1 MASASRQI
9 GTVKVEPGVVTED
22 QVELLQRDCGV
33 GLDTDRDYVEVC
45 LLIRPGKDLSYKR
58 FNFTANNTPPG
69 CDRLIATVFR
79 LLDEQGIT
87 PTKDKPIVFIGES
100 TGPYS
105 RLLFTKLIAYSVID
119 PIMLNARFVARM
131 LAEEGKSDKK
141 DAFTLVRLGLS
152 WNLRRSRITTGDQY
166 DHKTAL
172 RKKRRFT
179 WWRGSTYNSL
189 GSTLTDIGFP
199 LGAVFPLSGR
209 SAQVILKAI
218 LRGERDPYRLLGESF
233 TISLSRQEANHL
245 RQFGGE
251 RFAAIR
257 ATKNERHQQKL
268 DKAIEILS
276 GVQYLTPN
284 TLDVVESYT
293 KLIETQVMQIDRLN
307 LLANVLATS
316 TPELVE
322 KAKLYATVPTF
333 TLETAQAII
342 AEYGCNVS
350 TYYKSASAF
359 AQTIGVAP
367 NSMVSA
373 GKVLKSTK
381 PSSNRYIR
389 PLLIQG
395 AAGFLRRKQPCA
407 TDEWLWRWA
416 HAYMQRAGRKK
427 ATAAIAHKAIKSL
440 YHVDR
445 TGQPYTSRQHVDA
458 GAVQIDRVVKRLQQ
472 AISVLPPDAAKNVE
486 IQSILAA
493 ASSQRYRLGK
503 TAGVEMSIFNVRRT
517 NLLLRQGYDSVAAIT
532 IAIVTGEFST
542 ALPGVGKTTVDAI
555 TDALLHAKC
564 IIPTH

>member
-1 MASASRQI
+1 MASTSQQI

-22 QVELLQRDCGV
+22 QVELLQRDYGV
-33 GLDTDRDYVEVC
+33 GLDFDRDYIEVC
-45 LLIRPGKDLSYKR
+45 LLIRPGDDLVYKR
-58 FNFTANNTPPG
+58 FNFTAANTPPG
-69 CDRLIATVFR
+69 CDRLIATVLR
-79 LLDEQGIT
+79 LLAEHGIT
-87 PTKDKPIVFIGES
+87 PTKDAPVVFIGES
-100 TGPYS
+100 TGPHH
-105 RLLFTKLIAYSVID
+105 RLLFTKLVAHSIID
-119 PIMLNARFVARM
+119 AILLNARFVARM
-131 LAEEGKSDKK
+131 LKEEGKSDKK

-179 WWRGSTYNSL
+179 WWRTSTYNSL
-189 GSTLTDIGFP
+189 GSLLTDIGFP
-199 LGAVFPLSGR
+199 LSAAFPLSSR

-218 LRGERDPYRLLGESF
+218 LRGERDPYRLLGEAF
-233 TISLSRQEANHL
+233 TSALTRQEADHL
-245 RQFGGE
+245 RRFGGE
-251 RFAAIR
+251 RFVAIR
-257 ATKNERHQQKL
+257 ATKKEKHQEKL
-268 DKAIEILS
+268 DKAIEILT
-276 GVQYLTPN
+276 GVQYFTSN
-284 TLDVVESYT
+284 ILDILESYI
-293 KLIETQVMQIDRLN
+293 KILETYAMQITRLD
-307 LLANVLATS
+307 LLAGVLATS
-316 TPELVE
+316 TPELVK
-322 KAKLYATVPTF
+322 KAKLYATVPVI

-342 AEYGCNVS
+342 AEYGCTVS

-395 AAGFLRRKQPCA
+395 AAGFLRRKRPSP

-416 HAYMQRAGRKK
+416 QAYMQRAGRKK
-427 ATAAIAHKAIKSL
+427 ATAAVAHKVLKSL

-445 TGQPYTSRQHVDA
+445 TNQPYTSQQHVDA
-458 GAVQIDRVVKRLQQ
+458 GAIAINRAAKRLQQ
-472 AISVLPPDAAKNVE
+472 AISVLPSDASDNVE
-486 IQSILAA
+486 IQNILAA

-503 TAGVEMSIFNVRRT
+503 TAKVEMSIFNVRCT
-517 NLLLRQGYDSVAAIT
+517 NLLFRQGYDSVAAIT

-555 TDALLHAKC
+555 TDALLRAKC